1 MRKKYTYEIENNLKL
16 IIIVEINVLFGII
29 V

>member
-16 IIIVEINVLFGII
+16 IIIVEINVRFGII